1 MASTTAEPTAMFSPV
16 AVILAAVT
24 YVLLLFIL
32 AQLSERRAKRGKN
45 WANNPLAYTLGLG
58 VFCTTWTYYGSV
70 GKASTEGLLFLT
82 VYLGPSLGMLFGS
95 SILRRLVRLKAA
107 HRITSIADFV
117 SARYAKSAT
126 VAALATLLLTVGIVP
141 YVALQLKAVNGTF
154 ALITRGPTAS
164 SPFTPYI
171 SPLVVGLMILFTL
184 AFGIRRL
191 DPTERHPGLMVSIAL
206 ESLVKLVVF
215 AATGVFVI
223 ATIYH
228 GPAGFM
234 ARLSTGLPR
243 PLVFMG
249 KISSTDL
256 LTWCTYLLL
265 SVSAF
270 SFLPRQFHVGVVENS
285 DENHVKTAMWLS
297 PLYLFLMNIFVLP
310 IALAGILTLPK
321 EVSGDQY
328 VLALPMAAGQ
338 RALSLLVFLG
348 GFSAAIG
355 MIMVEATA
363 MATMISNHL
372 LLPII
377 ESSRKLWFLRRHLL
391 MCRWLAAASFIT
403 ASYLFDARIGKS
415 YMLVNMGMLSFAAVL
430 QLAPAI
436 LGGLFW
442 RGANRAGAVLGL
454 TCGFLMWF
462 YTLLLPSFVR
472 GGELSPALLASGPW
486 GIGALRPEAL
496 LGLAG
501 LPMLSH
507 GVLWSMAFN
516 AGGFVLGSV
525 CFRAGNEERRLAR
538 EFMAGER
545 PSVAHADAR
554 DRTIDATEKMREME
568 EVLGAYHSA
577 TEASTLARSCF
588 ERVSIAE
595 HQAITLAELAELH
608 NEVERTLGGAIGAA
622 AAHGAMRKVRHVNDQ
637 ESKALAR
644 MYAKLLANLNMS
656 PSDLRRRIDF
666 HQERE
671 SLLTAQAGELR
682 EKMEERDREI
692 VERKRVEEALQ
703 RAHDGLEQRVLAR
716 TRELQRSNGQLEE
729 QIREREKAQRALLEA
744 HRALVDTAHRAG
756 KAEIASNVLHNVGN
770 VLNSVLV
777 SSEVGLDMV
786 ERSRVVTLPKAVDLM
801 EEHQADLGRFF
812 SEDPRGP
819 RLPPYLR
826 ALSQHLLSER
836 ETLLKELRSLHRNIE
851 HIKTIVRLQ
860 QDHARAADW
869 VESISASELVEDAI
883 HINMTSLEQA
893 AIRVV
898 REYADLPRVGLQ
910 KHKILQI
917 LVNLIDNAAHALAD
931 ARDATLLL
939 RVFQVA
945 EHRIGF
951 EVIDNGIGIG
961 PEAMGRLFQHGFTT
975 KKGGHGF
982 GLHGGALTAKEIG
995 GALTVQSDGPGRGT
1009 TFRLEVPYQAGE
1021 QVAERR
1027 ITA

>member
-1 MASTTAEPTAMFSPV
+1 MFSPGV
-16 AVILAAVT
+16 VILAAVA
-24 YVLLLFIL
+24 YVLALFAL
-32 AQLSERRAKRGKN
+32 AQLSERRAGRGKN

-126 VAALATLLLTVGIVP
+126 VAALATLILTVGIVP
-141 YVALQLKAVNGTF
+141 YVALQLKAVTGTF
-154 ALITRGPTAS
+154 ALITQGPARS
-164 SPFTPYI
+164 SPFAPYI
-171 SPLVVGLMILFTL
+171 SPLVVGLMILFTV

-206 ESLVKLVVF
+206 ESMVKLVVF

-228 GPAGFM
+228 GPAGFL
-234 ARLSTGLPR
+234 ARLAAGLPR
-243 PLVFMG
+243 PLIFMG
-249 KISSTDL
+249 KTSGTDL

-285 DENHVKTAMWLS
+285 DESHVKTAMWLS

-310 IALAGILTLPK
+310 IALAGILTLPP

-338 RALSLLVFLG
+338 RTLSLLVFLG

-363 MATMISNHL
+363 MATMISNHWI
-372 LLPII
+372 LPII
-377 ESSRKLWFLRRHLL
+377 ESSRRLWFLRRHLL
-391 MCRWLAAASFIT
+391 MCRWLAAASFII

-442 RGANRAGAVLGL
+442 RGASRAGAVLGL
-454 TCGFLMWF
+454 ACGFLVWF
-462 YTLLLPSFVR
+462 YTLLLPTFVKS
-472 GGELSPALLASGPW
+472 GWMGATLLASGPW

-501 LPMLSH
+501 LPTLAH
-507 GVLWSMAFN
+507 GVLWSMTFN
-516 AGGFVLGSV
+516 AVGLLLGSV
-525 CFRAGNEERRLAR
+525 CFRAGTEERRLAR
-538 EFMAGER
+538 EFMGAEHRSGAD
-545 PSVAHADAR
+545 VDAR
-554 DRTIDATEKMREME
+554 DRTIDAPAKMREME
-568 EVLGAYHSA
+568 EVLGAYYPHE
-577 TEASTLARSCF
+577 EASALARRCF
-588 ERVSIAE
+588 ESVSIAGN
-595 HQAITLAELAELH
+595 QAITLTELAELH

-622 AAHGAMRKVRHVNDQ
+622 AAHAAMRKVRHVNEQ
-637 ESKALAR
+637 ESRALAR
-644 MYAKLLANLNMS
+644 MYARLLANLNLS
-656 PSDLRRRIDF
+656 PSDLRRRIDY

-671 SLLTAQAGELR
+671 SLLTAQAAELR
-682 EKMEERDREI
+682 EKMEQRDCEI

-729 QIREREKAQRALLEA
+729 QIREREKAQQALLEA

-777 SSEVGLDMV
+777 SAEVGLDLV
-786 ERSRVVTLPKAVDLM
+786 ERSRVVTLPRAMDLM
-801 EEHQADLGRFF
+801 GAHEGDLGRFF
-812 SEDPRGP
+812 SEDPRGQK
-819 RLPPYLR
+819 LPPYLR
-826 ALSQHLLSER
+826 ALGQHLLGER
-836 ETLLKELRSLHRNIE
+836 ETLLKELHSLHRNIE

-860 QDHARAADW
+860 QDYAGAADW
-869 VESISASELVEDAI
+869 IELVSASQLVDDAI
-883 HINMTSLEQA
+883 HINVTSLGQA
-893 AIRVV
+893 AIKVV
-898 REYADLPRVGLQ
+898 REYADLPPVGLQ
-910 KHKILQI
+910 RHKILQI

-931 ARDATLLL
+931 AREARLLL
-939 RVFQVA
+939 RVFRVA

-951 EVIDNGIGIG
+951 EVTDNGIGIG
-961 PEAMGRLFQHGFTT
+961 PEIMGRLFQHGFTT

-1009 TFRLEVPYQAGE
+1009 TFRLEVPCQA
-1021 QVAERR
+1021 AEELGGMQS
-1027 ITA
+1027 TA